1 MSSSSNLVVMKKM
14 VQQLRFEASINRVK
28 VSQAAADLQ
37 HGSAPSCDLS
47 CPAYG
52 VRVAGG
58 DTGRGGAPGCFR
70 KKRTQHEP
78 QFALPQNCP

>member
-37 HGSAPSCDLS
+37 HGSAPSCDPRLS
-47 CPAYG
+47 CPTVLEG
-52 VRVAGG
+52 VRWMVP
-58 DTGRGGAPGCFR
+58 RG
-70 KKRTQHEP
+70 THDEP
-78 QFALPQNCP
+78 QSTSPQNCLHTARAPSL